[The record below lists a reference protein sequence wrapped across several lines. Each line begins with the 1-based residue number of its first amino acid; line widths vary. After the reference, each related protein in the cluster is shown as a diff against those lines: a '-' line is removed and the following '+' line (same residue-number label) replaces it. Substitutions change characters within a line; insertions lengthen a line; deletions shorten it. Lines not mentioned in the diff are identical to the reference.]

1 MTKNTSSAFCVIGN
15 EWNND
20 IFLHFQLVLLLILGI
35 IPHKVFAVGV
45 IFLGTLGAINPGEID
60 HFKSKTLPKH
70 HHQSIGF
77 AQEGDRIS
85 IQHGQ
90 KSILS

>member
-20 IFLHFQLVLLLILGI
+20 IFLQFQLVLLLILGI
-35 IPHKVFAVGV
+35 IPRKVFAVGV
-45 IFLGTLGAINPGEID
+45 MFIENLGAINSGEID
-60 HFKSKTLPKH
+60 HFNSETLPKH
-70 HHQSIGF
+70 PRQSIGF
-77 AQEGDRIS
+77 AKEGDRIS